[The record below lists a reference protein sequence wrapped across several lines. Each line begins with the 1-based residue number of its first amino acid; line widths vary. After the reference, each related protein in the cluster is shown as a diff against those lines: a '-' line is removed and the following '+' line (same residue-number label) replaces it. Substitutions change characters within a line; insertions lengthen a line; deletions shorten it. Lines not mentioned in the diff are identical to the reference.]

1 MAHSGHPD
9 ILCALAIIRNRP
21 EYLPS
26 SAISS
31 LALFVAAR
39 SGRRDMRFMT
49 HHALFDRGHSRAEI
63 IDGLCQRIPMGAE
76 LLVQL
81 PRALP
86 HLLRRAALSGDP
98 LPPSDVDLIARRLGN
113 PTILPVVISDRQLI
127 ERGESLGL
135 DMPRRGCAPQQWRRR
150 APLLA
155 QALWGNY
162 VAAFCRPSE
171 QRMLFAAHKAWS
183 AIERARAG

>member
-1 MAHSGHPD
+1 
-9 ILCALAIIRNRP
+9 L
-21 EYLPS
+21 
-26 SAISS
+26 S

-39 SGRRDMRFMT
+39 SGRREIRFMT
-49 HHALFDRGHSRAEI
+49 HHALFDRSHSRAEI
-63 IDGLCQRIPMGAE
+63 IDGLCQRIPPGAE

-86 HLLRRAALSGDP
+86 HVLRRAAIRGDP
-98 LPPSDVDLIARRLGN
+98 LPPSDVDLIVRRLGN

-127 ERGESLGL
+127 ERGEALGR
-135 DMPRRGCAPQQWRRR
+135 DMPRRGAAPQQWRRR

-155 QALWGNY
+155 QALWGTY

-171 QRMLFAAHKAWS
+171 QRMLIAAHRAWS
-183 AIERARAG
+183 ALERARAG